1 MVFGQNDDCEQITR
15 ISTMPSLSLLQRLF
29 AYRRWAD
36 NELLA
41 CLEGLHDP
49 AQGEAREASLRLLHH
64 NHLVDRVFAAHLAG
78 EPHGLASTRPA
89 DTPALHL
96 LRERN
101 EACLDGYAHYLDVV
115 SPDVLAES
123 LPFVFTDGDTG
134 CMSREE
140 MLLHVL
146 THSSY
151 HRGEAGQLLTAAGVE
166 PPWDTFAVFLHRS
179 EPARRKLRA
188 AEPAR

>member
-1 MVFGQNDDCEQITR
+1 
-15 ISTMPSLSLLQRLF
+15 MPSRALLQRLF

-41 CLEGLHDP
+41 RLESLD
-49 AQGEAREASLRLLHH
+49 AQTHGVTKDASLRLVHH

-78 EPHGLASTRPA
+78 EPHGLASVSATSAPL
-89 DTPALHL
+89 LHE

-101 EACLDGYAHYLDVV
+101 DASLDWYERYIDAV
-115 SPDVLAES
+115 SPEALAEA
-123 LPFVFTDGDTG
+123 LPFVFTDADAG

-151 HRGEAGQLLTAAGVE
+151 HRGEAGRLLATAGIE

-179 EPARRKLRA
+179 EPARRDLRA
-188 AEPAR
+188 GAPAR

>member
-1 MVFGQNDDCEQITR
+1 
-15 ISTMPSLSLLQRLF
+15 MPSRTLLQRLF

-41 CLEGLHDP
+41 CLEGLDAHTHGVTKD
-49 AQGEAREASLRLLHH
+49 ASLRLVHH

-78 EPHGLASTRPA
+78 EPHGLASVSATGGLP
-89 DTPALHL
+89 LHE
-96 LRERN
+96 LRECNDANLDWYERYVDIVPP
-101 EACLDGYAHYLDVV
+101 EA
-115 SPDVLAES
+115 LAET
-123 LPFVFTDGDTG
+123 LPFVFTDADAGS
-134 CMSREE
+134 MSREE

-151 HRGEAGQLLTAAGVE
+151 HRGEAGRLLAAAGIE

-179 EPARRKLRA
+179 EPARRELRA
-188 AEPAR
+188 GAPAR